1 MERTN
6 PNKHQIYVKV
16 CPKRIAQQKLNVSGT
31 TKTTSA
37 EGRRWTTK
45 PLRLGRQQTR
55 LRHRKRHPRR
65 KPPRHLK
72 HRSRRQ
78 HLRQPHRSSSL
89 SQQAAC
95 GARDRAGSISRR
107 WTRVPKQRVA
117 YVPAVAAPAAAP
129 AAAPTGPATA
139 APKTPPRRLPLRVV
153 ASLCRRR
160 FRRSARR
167 LRSWRLSF
175 IIVPLSAPTEEMHG
189 SLKCCQA
196 RNCTSDH
203 RTNAGREGACRLQG
217 KASMK
222 VLRCPAL
229 SPSLTASIVLRNA

>member
-139 APKTPPRRLPLRVV
+139 APKTPPTAAPPTRCCVVVQAALPAVSTTIKILAVIFHYCPSER
-153 ASLCRRR
+153 A
-160 FRRSARR
+160 
-167 LRSWRLSF
+167 
-175 IIVPLSAPTEEMHG
+175 
-189 SLKCCQA
+189 
-196 RNCTSDH
+196 H
-203 RTNAGREGACRLQG
+203 R
-217 KASMK
+217 
-222 VLRCPAL
+222 
-229 SPSLTASIVLRNA
+229 RNAWQSKMLPSPKLHKRPPN